1 MKSLLL
7 VTTMAIT
14 SQFAQADS
22 TATSINAIDTAANH
36 MDVKSLQ
43 SLTQQGGDYLQA
55 YAGYRLAIS
64 ANILGQRELAMSAL
78 ESAKDTLEPLTA
90 SSADADNLALLSSVY
105 GMLIGLDNSK
115 GAVYGAKAG
124 AAITQ
129 AKALDPSNPRVLL
142 VQAITAFNTP
152 EMYGGSKQRAVD
164 LSSKAIELYTIP
176 CDNICWGHAE
186 AYTWR
191 GLAKQNLG
199 DVDGAIADWQQ
210 ALVIENDYSWAQ
222 FLLQQNSQSAKRQ

>member
-7 VTTMAIT
+7 VTSMAII

-22 TATSINAIDTAANH
+22 TNTSISAIDAAANH
-36 MDVKSLQ
+36 MDVKTLQ
-43 SLTQQGGDYLQA
+43 SLARQGDDYQQA

-64 ANILGQRELAMSAL
+64 ANILGQRALAITAL

-90 SSADADNLALLSSVY
+90 SSANADNLALLSSIY
-105 GMLIGLDNSK
+105 GILIGLDNSK

-124 AAITQ
+124 TTIAQ
-129 AKALDPSNPRVLL
+129 AKALAPTNPRVLL

-152 EMYGGSKQRAVD
+152 EIYGGSKQGAID
-164 LSSKAIELYTIP
+164 LSSKAIEFYAIP

-199 DVDGAIADWQQ
+199 DVDGAISDWQQ
-210 ALVIENDYSWAQ
+210 ALVVESDYNWAR
-222 FLLQQNSQSAKRQ
+222 FLLQQNSQSAQR

>member
-7 VTTMAIT
+7 VTSMAII
-14 SQFAQADS
+14 SLFAQADS
-22 TATSINAIDTAANH
+22 TSISAIDTAANH
-36 MDVKSLQ
+36 MNVKSLQ
-43 SLTQQGGDYLQA
+43 SLAQQGDDYQQA

-64 ANILGQRELAMSAL
+64 ANILGQRDLAISAL

-90 SSADADNLALLSSVY
+90 SSANADNLALLSSVY

-115 GAVYGAKAG
+115 GAEYGAKAG
-124 AAITQ
+124 ATIAQ
-129 AKALDPSNPRVLL
+129 AKALDPANPRVPL
-142 VQAITAFNTP
+142 VQAIAAFNTP
-152 EMYGGSKQRAVD
+152 EMYGGSKQGAID
-164 LSSKAIELYTIP
+164 LSSKAIELYAIP

-210 ALVIENDYSWAQ
+210 ALVVESDYSWAQ
-222 FLLQQNSQSAKRQ
+222 FLLQQNGQSAQR

>member
-7 VTTMAIT
+7 VTSMAII

-22 TATSINAIDTAANH
+22 TDTSISAIDTAANH

-43 SLTQQGGDYLQA
+43 SLAQQGDDYQQA

-64 ANILGQRELAMSAL
+64 ANILGQRGLTATAL
-78 ESAKDTLEPLTA
+78 ESAKETLEALTS
-90 SSADADNLALLSSVY
+90 SSANADNLALLSSVY
-105 GMLIGLDNSK
+105 GMLIGLDTSK
-115 GAVYGAKAG
+115 ATVYGAKADTT
-124 AAITQ
+124 IVQ
-129 AKALDPSNPRVLL
+129 AKALDPTNPRVLL
-142 VQAITAFNTP
+142 VQAIAAFNTP
-152 EMYGGSKQRAVD
+152 EMYGGSKQRAID
-164 LSSKAIELYTIP
+164 LSSKAIEFYAVP

-210 ALVIENDYSWAQ
+210 ALIIENDYSWAQ
-222 FLLQQNSQSAKRQ
+222 FLLQQNGQSAKR